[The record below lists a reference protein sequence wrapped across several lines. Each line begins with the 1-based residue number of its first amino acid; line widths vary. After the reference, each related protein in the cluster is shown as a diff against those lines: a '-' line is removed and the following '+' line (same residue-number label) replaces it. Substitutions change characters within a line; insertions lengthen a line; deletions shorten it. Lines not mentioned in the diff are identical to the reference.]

1 MTRKNRV
8 NRRTEFRV
16 LLLICLTLFLFVP
29 ATCAQEQYKKQN
41 RDAISQIVD
50 GKYDDAIPDPQVTYK
65 IINIDNEV
73 IYTFSLNRSQLTHKK
88 AK

>member
-1 MTRKNRV
+1 MNQSL
-8 NRRTEFRV
+8 EFRV

-29 ATCAQEQYKKQN
+29 ATCAAEQYKKLN

-50 GKYDDAIPDPQVTYK
+50 GKYDAAIPETQVTYK

-73 IYTFSLNRSQLTHKK
+73 IYTFSLKRSQLTHKK

>member
-1 MTRKNRV
+1 MTRNNKTNRHKKSW
-8 NRRTEFRV
+8 
-16 LLLICLTLFLFVP
+16 LLLICLTLFCVVP
-29 ATCAQEQYKKQN
+29 ATCTAEQYKKLN

-50 GKYDDAIPDPQVTYK
+50 GKYDAAIPDPQVTYK

-73 IYTFSLNRSQLTHKK
+73 IYTFSLNGSQLTHKK